1 MQMEMMI
8 SLKKNVKLHLSSLA
22 LTKKSIRPF
31 QVTNTLNINNSLE
44 QGITNNSNS
53 VIANKTNTNIMKNKL
68 VESTYTFLATQI
80 ATTARQLTFLSAERD
95 RVAELYTSLDTEDD
109 SFVGFIGEK
118 VLAELDN
125 AIQSLKVCLEP
136 VTEQLT
142 QKLAEPVEEQL
153 GLGLWKTVVD

>member
-1 MQMEMMI
+1 
-8 SLKKNVKLHLSSLA
+8 
-22 LTKKSIRPF
+22 
-31 QVTNTLNINNSLE
+31 
-44 QGITNNSNS
+44 
-53 VIANKTNTNIMKNKL
+53 MKNKL

-80 ATTARQLTFLSAERD
+80 ATTAKQLAFLSAERD

-109 SFVGFIGEK
+109 CFVGFVGEK

-125 AIQSLKVCLEP
+125 AIRSLQVCLEP